1 MMVLPLQSLRDLK
14 WDDKVKVGVVGTV
27 QSLRSRIK
35 YVVPM
40 RFGDIPVLI
49 SNTMVKP
56 KAADGT
62 ILETVWESRWVPHY

>member
-1 MMVLPLQSLRDLK
+1 MVLPLQSLRDLK
-14 WDDKVKVGVVGTV
+14 WNDKVKVGVVGTV

-62 ILETVWESRWVPHY
+62 ILKTVWESRWVPHY